1 MKKTISKLFATI
13 LIVLAGLCASLDSYG
28 QSKEYIDALNLYYK
42 GQIQEAYSMFQ
53 KVIEKEPEN
62 DAAYFYSAM
71 LVKNPERVQSF
82 LKKAVELDPNNFW
95 YQYYLVIS
103 YGSSQDFDMAAMQM
117 EKLIEQNPKRVS
129 LYYDAIN
136 IYLNKNDAAN
146 ALKTLDITESKTGK
160 NETLAMTKVRL
171 MHNLGQVN
179 EAYEYLEEFYKEYQS
194 PGIACVLGDFYASK
208 YQGQRALEYYDQA
221 IAMDDSFTE
230 AYLSKAMV
238 HRALGQYDLFFE
250 NIKPFSQDLEIPAEA
265 KLEVLDDVLSNGMFV
280 QTFMPQVD
288 TIVMDIYECAPTDT
302 VICPA
307 VAGYYYQ
314 TGRVVEALDVYRRCM
329 DAHPDNAELAM
340 TYTLI
345 LYYAEDWMEVI
356 NNATIALHKF
366 PGSVELLQMRGIAF
380 WNIEEYQSS
389 IEDYNAIIALNPKD
403 SANVLTAYS
412 ALGDLYYTT
421 GNTKKSYD
429 CYKKALKI
437 NPEYAP
443 VLNNYAY
450 YISEGYPAP
459 VKKANK
465 ELKEALRMSRIT
477 IEQEPD
483 NPTYLDTYAWL
494 LHLTGQDI
502 EAKALFKHAMIYGG
516 KESAEV
522 LNHYAEVLD
531 ALGEH
536 DLAKVQRTMAKN
548 LGFDEQ

>member
-1 MKKTISKLFATI
+1 MKKTISKLFVTI
-13 LIVLAGLCASLDSYG
+13 LIALCGLCVSNVSYG
-28 QSKEYIDALNLYYK
+28 QSKEYIEALNLYYK
-42 GQIQEAYSMFQ
+42 GQAQNAYAMFQ
-53 KVIEKEPEN
+53 KVIENEPEN
-62 DAAYFYSAM
+62 DAAYFYCAM
-71 LVKNPERVQSF
+71 LSRNPERAQSF

-103 YGSSQDFDMAAMQM
+103 YGSSQDFDMAAMQI
-117 EKLIEQNPKRVS
+117 EKLIDQNPKRTS
-129 LYYDAIN
+129 LYYDAVN
-136 IYLNKNDAAN
+136 IYLNKNDAAK
-146 ALKTLDITESKTGK
+146 ALETLDIIEGK
-160 NETLAMTKVRL
+160 SGKSETLAITKVRL
-171 MHNLGQVN
+171 MHNLGQID
-179 EAYEYLEEFYKEYQS
+179 EAYKYLEEFYKEYQT
-194 PGIACVLGDFYASK
+194 PNIACLLGDYYASK
-208 YQGQRALEYYDQA
+208 YQGQRALELYDQA

-250 NIKPFSQDLEIPAEA
+250 NMKPFSQDRDIPVEA
-265 KLEVLDDVLSNGMFV
+265 KVSVLDDVLSNPMFV
-280 QTFMPQVD
+280 QTFKPQVD
-288 TIVMDIYECAPTDT
+288 TIILDMYESAPTDT
-302 VICPA
+302 LLCPA

-314 TGRVVEALDVYRRCM
+314 TGRVDEALGVFRKCM
-329 DAHPDNAELAM
+329 EVHPDNAEMAL

-366 PGSVELLQMRGIAF
+366 PGNVELLQMRGIAF

-389 IEDYNAIIALNPKD
+389 IEDYNSIIALNPKD
-403 SANVLTAYS
+403 SANTLTAYS
-412 ALGDLYYTT
+412 ALGDLYYTV

-437 NPEYAP
+437 NPNYAP

-450 YISEGYPAP
+450 YISEGYPKP

-522 LNHYAEVLD
+522 LNHYADVLD

-536 DLAKVQRTMAKN
+536 DLAKVQRTMARN
-548 LGFDEQ
+548 LGFDEL